1 MKLEECLY
9 IHLSLVSTSLSRE
22 EQTLLII
29 HGSVHTDFHK
39 TRAMRALHSSQSSFP
54 VVNSN
59 SSNSTNSTMSD
70 GRTAHVWDFKLLLLF
85 LSLFLHVQMTT
96 VILQEERTDP

>member
-1 MKLEECLY
+1 MKFEECLY
-9 IHLSLVSTSLSRE
+9 IYLSLVSTSLSRE
-22 EQTLLII
+22 EQTPLII
-29 HGSVHTDFHK
+29 HRSVDTDSHQ
-39 TRAMRALHSSQSSFP
+39 TRAVTALPSSQSSFP

-59 SSNSTNSTMSD
+59 SSNLTNSTMSD

-85 LSLFLHVQMTT
+85 LSLFLHVQMTS